1 MAMMVPDYA
10 LTPDPLLLRLRRPE
24 VRAEAFPLASSSN
37 FSQDHYDFG
46 MRAVNTIQAAGIL
59 KKNEGPDAAE
69 DLLMLRAIRDSNLSK
84 FLKNDVVLFGSIIKD
99 LFPGIAEP
107 KVEYAALE
115 KELLDVT
122 KESGLQPAP
131 EFLVKCIQLY
141 EMTVVRHGMMLVGPT
156 GGGKS
161 RILRTLQAAM
171 SRVKDDPAF
180 ERVRVYRCNPKAI
193 SMNQL
198 YGAFDEQ
205 TGEWTDGIAAVSSAT
220 SRSRIWRRGRDR
232 REHQVDAFDG
242 PVDALWIENMNT
254 VLDDNK
260 KLCLNSGEIIPL
272 SETNTI
278 MFEVEDLAV
287 ASPATVSRN
296 GMIYVEPPWSLPDR
310 LDPTNASKTPLI
322 TSWLD
327 ALPPLLTPSRDG
339 LAKLIDNYL
348 VPCTELVRLQLYQ
361 PVAAAPSNLVAALL
375 RMLEALLLP
384 YWPQK
389 DGSGN
394 NVELDEA
401 GEAREA
407 ALTEAAPK
415 ILEPTFFMALTWS
428 VGGTCDA
435 AGRLKFDELVRS
447 LASEKG
453 SKALPTG
460 AGVALRL
467 RGRRREEAVGAM
479 DEDGQPPRPSRAPPR
494 PLPPSTA
501 RRPAL
506 VAPDGAAP
514 PHTHDLA
521 PPTTRPRIPHL
532 LPSPH
537 PTTTSRTT
545 RSTSRPT
552 SRPISTR

>member
-1 MAMMVPDYA
+1 V
-10 LTPDPLLLRLRRPE
+10 LIRHI
-24 VRAEAFPLASSSN
+24 
-37 FSQDHYDFG
+37 SQPNLEETG
-46 MRAVNTIQAAGIL
+46 VT
-59 KKNEGPDAAE
+59 DA
-69 DLLMLRAIRDSNLSK
+69 N
-84 FLKNDVVLFGSIIKD
+84 IKW
-99 LFPGIAEP
+99 
-107 KVEYAALE
+107 
-115 KELLDVT
+115 
-122 KESGLQPAP
+122 
-131 EFLVKCIQLY
+131 
-141 EMTVVRHGMMLVGPT
+141 M
-156 GGGKS
+156 
-161 RILRTLQAAM
+161 
-171 SRVKDDPAF
+171 
-180 ERVRVYRCNPKAI
+180 
-193 SMNQL
+193 
-198 YGAFDEQ
+198 
-205 TGEWTDGIAAVSSAT
+205 
-220 SRSRIWRRGRDR
+220 
-232 REHQVDAFDG
+232 AFDG

-453 SKALPTG
+453 GVKGLPAG
-460 AGVALRL
+460 AGVSLYDCVYDAEKKLW
-467 RGRRREEAVGAM
+467 VPWM
-479 DEDGQPPRPSRAPPR
+479 KTVTAPPR
-494 PLPPSTA
+494 LPAALRPPAAPAPLTPPAAPLSLPQMVPHRPPRLPP
-501 RRPAL
+501 
-506 VAPDGAAP
+506 
-514 PHTHDLA
+514 
-521 PPTTRPRIPHL
+521 
-532 LPSPH
+532 
-537 PTTTSRTT
+537 
-545 RSTSRPT
+545 
-552 SRPISTR
+552 

>member
-1 MAMMVPDYA
+1 
-10 LTPDPLLLRLRRPE
+10 
-24 VRAEAFPLASSSN
+24 
-37 FSQDHYDFG
+37 
-46 MRAVNTIQAAGIL
+46 MRAVNTVIQAAGIL

-99 LFPGIAEP
+99 LFPGVAEP

-205 TGEWTDGIAAVSSAT
+205 TGEWTDGIAAVLIRHISQPNLEETGVTDAN
-220 SRSRIWRRGRDR
+220 IKWM
-232 REHQVDAFDG
+232 AFDG

-453 SKALPTG
+453 GVKGLPAG
-460 AGVALRL
+460 AGVSLYDCVYDAEKKLW
-467 RGRRREEAVGAM
+467 VPWM
-479 DEDGQPPRPSRAPPR
+479 KTVTAPPR
-494 PLPPSTA
+494 PPAA
-501 RRPAL
+501 RC
-506 VAPDGAAP
+506 AAP
-514 PHTHDLA
+514 APLTPPAAPLSLPQMVPHRPHTHPRM
-521 PPTTRPRIPHL
+521 PPPTRPRIPH
-532 LPSPH
+532 PPPPPH
-537 PTTTSRTT
+537 PTRSRTT

-552 SRPISTR
+552 SRPTSTRSSSPPPPRCATPPSSARSSRRTCTSSSSGRRARPSR

>member
-1 MAMMVPDYA
+1 
-10 LTPDPLLLRLRRPE
+10 
-24 VRAEAFPLASSSN
+24 
-37 FSQDHYDFG
+37 
-46 MRAVNTIQAAGIL
+46 
-59 KKNEGPDAAE
+59 
-69 DLLMLRAIRDSNLSK
+69 
-84 FLKNDVVLFGSIIKD
+84 
-99 LFPGIAEP
+99 
-107 KVEYAALE
+107 
-115 KELLDVT
+115 
-122 KESGLQPAP
+122 
-131 EFLVKCIQLY
+131 
-141 EMTVVRHGMMLVGPT
+141 
-156 GGGKS
+156 
-161 RILRTLQAAM
+161 
-171 SRVKDDPAF
+171 
-180 ERVRVYRCNPKAI
+180 
-193 SMNQL
+193 
-198 YGAFDEQ
+198 
-205 TGEWTDGIAAVSSAT
+205 
-220 SRSRIWRRGRDR
+220 
-232 REHQVDAFDG
+232 
-242 PVDALWIENMNT
+242 MNT

-310 LDPTNASKTPLI
+310 FDPTNASKTPLI

-435 AGRLKFDELVRS
+435 AGRLEFDELERS

-453 SKALPTG
+453 GLKGLP
-460 AGVALRL
+460 AG
-467 RGRRREEAVGAM
+467 
-479 DEDGQPPRPSRAPPR
+479 RA
-494 PLPPSTA
+494 S
-501 RRPAL
+501 
-506 VAPDGAAP
+506 
-514 PHTHDLA
+514 
-521 PPTTRPRIPHL
+521 
-532 LPSPH
+532 
-537 PTTTSRTT
+537 
-545 RSTSRPT
+545 RSTTACTTPRRSSGCRG
-552 SRPISTR
+552 